1 MRLYRIK
8 QEYIDYLRTEE
19 PKVLE
24 NKNER
29 RPYIGIILFINN
41 ITYYVPLSSPKN
53 KYKTMKN
60 TKDFHKIA
68 GGVYGAINFN
78 KMIPVPPSC
87 VIRFDFNN
95 EKDTSYK
102 MLLFNQYS
110 GLSSLEDTIKE
121 KSKNLYKLFHS
132 NDQDLTF
139 ADKRV
144 KDRCC
149 NFTLLEEMCKKY
161 K

>member
-78 KMIPVPPSC
+78 KMIPVPPFM
-87 VIRFDFNN
+87 R
-95 EKDTSYK
+95 Y
-102 MLLFNQYS
+102 
-110 GLSSLEDTIKE
+110 
-121 KSKNLYKLFHS
+121 
-132 NDQDLTF
+132 
-139 ADKRV
+139 
-144 KDRCC
+144 
-149 NFTLLEEMCKKY
+149 TL
-161 K
+161 